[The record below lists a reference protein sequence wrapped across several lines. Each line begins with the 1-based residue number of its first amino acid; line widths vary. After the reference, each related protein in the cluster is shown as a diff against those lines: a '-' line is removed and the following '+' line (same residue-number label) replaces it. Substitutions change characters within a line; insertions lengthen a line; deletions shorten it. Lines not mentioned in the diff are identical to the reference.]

1 MYNPDYAD
9 SQPETP
15 SPSPTR
21 KLWLFRTRRAQGT
34 RPIEEAGL
42 VYVLLLSTLLAGC
55 ARAAENEAS
64 ARAPT
69 PRSSTSALDRQASSV
84 AGTDSPIRPDD
95 LLSVTV
101 FDVPEMSHDYRVRSD
116 GSISLPLIPDPIPAA
131 GLSADALAR
140 SIESTLRS
148 SDLLSH
154 PEVTVEVKESRLGSV
169 AITGAVH
176 KPQLY
181 PVMGATTLLDVLA
194 RAEGLSDDAGHV
206 AVIERGEAGRQ
217 AADPVPSGSDAS
229 ATVVDLRNL
238 LESGDR
244 SLNVPL
250 YPGDRVTVERA
261 GVVYVVGAVNRA
273 GGFTLSKDR
282 QQITVLKALAL
293 AEDVKSTALKKHA
306 VVIRQDPSKPGER
319 QELPV
324 DLERVLAGRAPD
336 EPLQAG
342 DILFVPD
349 SQSQK
354 ALRRAA
360 EAAVQITTGV
370 IIWRR

>member
-1 MYNPDYAD
+1 MKTIPIAESQADHTVVAPDIRQA
-9 SQPETP
+9 
-15 SPSPTR
+15 R
-21 KLWLFRTRRAQGT
+21 LAC
-34 RPIEEAGL
+34 
-42 VYVLLLSTLLAGC
+42 VLLLSTLIAGS
-55 ARAAENEAS
+55 AWAAGSEAS
-64 ARAPT
+64 PRTPVSSASNPRA
-69 PRSSTSALDRQASSV
+69 SQASTLGG
-84 AGTDSPIRPDD
+84 AESPIRPDD
-95 LLSVTV
+95 VLAVTV

-116 GSISLPLIPDPIPAA
+116 GSISLPLVPHPIPAA

-140 SIESTLRS
+140 SIEGTLES
-148 SDLLSH
+148 SELVSH
-154 PEVTVEVKESRLGSV
+154 PEVIVEVKESRLGSI

-181 PVMGATTLLDVLA
+181 PVMGATTLLDALA
-194 RAEGLSDDAGHV
+194 QAEGLSDDAGHV

-217 AADPVPSGSDAS
+217 AADPARSGGDPS
-229 ATVVDLRNL
+229 TLVVDLRRL
-238 LESGDR
+238 LESGDT

-273 GGFTLSKDR
+273 GGFTLSHDR

-293 AEDVKSTALKKHA
+293 AEDLKPTALKKRA
-306 VVIRQDPSKPGER
+306 IVIRQDPAKPGER
-319 QELPV
+319 QELPI

>member
-1 MYNPDYAD
+1 MRNATGLPTERGTVAMLFNPSSCACLFVF
-9 SQPETP
+9 STALAIPAWPAESTA
-15 SPSPTR
+15 SPAAPAPGSSSGSVASH
-21 KLWLFRTRRAQGT
+21 RTVEISG
-34 RPIEEAGL
+34 
-42 VYVLLLSTLLAGC
+42 
-55 ARAAENEAS
+55 AAA
-64 ARAPT
+64 T
-69 PRSSTSALDRQASSV
+69 STSADF
-84 AGTDSPIRPDD
+84 PIRPDD

-101 FDVPEMSHDYRVRSD
+101 FDVPEMSHEYRVRND
-116 GSISLPLIPDPIPAA
+116 GSISLPLVPGPIPAA

-140 SIESTLRS
+140 SIENILKS
-148 SDLLSH
+148 SELVSQ
-154 PEVTVEVKESRLGSV
+154 PEVSVEVKESRLGSI

-181 PVMGATTLLDVLA
+181 PVMGTSTLFDALA
-194 RAEGLSDDAGHV
+194 QAEGLTDDAGHI
-206 AVIERGEAGRQ
+206 AVVERGQAGRQ
-217 AADPVPSGSDAS
+217 ADDPPGSDAS
-229 ATVVDLRNL
+229 TTIVDLRNL
-238 LESGDR
+238 LASGDR
-244 SLNVPL
+244 SVNLPL

-273 GGFTLSKDR
+273 GGFTISQDR

-293 AEDVKSTALKKHA
+293 AEDLKPTALKRHA
-306 VVIRQDPSKPGER
+306 VVIRQNPAKAGER
-319 QELPV
+319 QELPI

-354 ALRRAA
+354 AFRRAA
-360 EAAVQITTGV
+360 EAAVEITTGV

>member
-1 MYNPDYAD
+1 MKTIQIAEP
-9 SQPETP
+9 
-15 SPSPTR
+15 
-21 KLWLFRTRRAQGT
+21 RAGQT
-34 RPIEEAGL
+34 VVAPPAGCARL
-42 VYVLLLSTLLAGC
+42 ACVLLLSTLVAGS
-55 ARAAENEAS
+55 ARAAGSEAS
-64 ARAPT
+64 PRAAVSG
-69 PRSSTSALDRQASSV
+69 SSASNPAPGSQAAALSTA
-84 AGTDSPIRPDD
+84 DSPIRPDD
-95 LLSVTV
+95 VLVLTV
-101 FDVPEMSHDYRVRSD
+101 FDVPEMSHDYRVHSD
-116 GSISLPLIPDPIPAA
+116 GSISLPLVPHPIPAA

-140 SIESTLRS
+140 SIESTLES
-148 SDLLSH
+148 SELVSH
-154 PEVTVEVKESRLGSV
+154 PEVTVEVKESRLGSI

-181 PVMGATTLLDVLA
+181 PVMGATTLLDALA
-194 RAEGLSDDAGHV
+194 QAEGLSDDAGHV

-217 AADPVPSGSDAS
+217 AADPARSGADPS
-229 ATVVDLRNL
+229 TLVVDLRRL
-238 LESGDR
+238 LESGDT
-244 SLNVPL
+244 SLNAPL

-273 GGFTLSKDR
+273 GGFTLSHDR

-293 AEDVKSTALKKHA
+293 AEDLKPTALKKHA
-306 VVIRQDPSKPGER
+306 LVIRQDPAKPGQR
-319 QELPV
+319 QELPI